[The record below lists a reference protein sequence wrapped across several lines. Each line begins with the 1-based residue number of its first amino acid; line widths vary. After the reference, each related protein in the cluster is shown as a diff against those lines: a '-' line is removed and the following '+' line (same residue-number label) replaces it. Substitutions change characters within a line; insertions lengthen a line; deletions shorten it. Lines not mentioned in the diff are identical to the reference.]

1 MTGCLD
7 FSTIYDVYIYDAFI
21 YDAGI
26 YNACMYDTCM
36 PGVYIQNFA
45 NAFAETPNL
54 NLEVCHMYI

>member
-36 PGVYIQNFA
+36 PGVYVYINNSA
-45 NAFAETPNL
+45 NK
-54 NLEVCHMYI
+54 

>member
-1 MTGCLD
+1 MWQEKKKLTESEEMTGCLD

-36 PGVYIQNFA
+36 PGVYVYINNSA
-45 NAFAETPNL
+45 NK
-54 NLEVCHMYI
+54 